1 MISKEAAG
9 DVPLPT
15 MADEDNSDFAEPA
28 SSSNRE
34 GLSFFAFYAKSL
46 ELYEIMNDILL
57 SVYKDQ
63 TPPDRPEDLQKYY
76 SKSFYEGQLT
86 VFQLDYALT
95 SWSQSL
101 PEYFSNQSDPS
112 ENYIINRQS
121 VVLRLRYGKKSSHLH
136 QHFK

>member
-15 MADEDNSDFAEPA
+15 MADGDNSDLAEPP
-28 SSSNRE
+28 SSSNK

-57 SVYKDQ
+57 SSVYKNQ

-86 VFQLDYALT
+86 VLQLEYALT

-101 PEYFSNQSDPS
+101 PEYFSSQLNSS

-121 VVLRLRYGKKSSHLH
+121 VVLRLRYGKKSFHLH
-136 QHFK
+136 QHIN